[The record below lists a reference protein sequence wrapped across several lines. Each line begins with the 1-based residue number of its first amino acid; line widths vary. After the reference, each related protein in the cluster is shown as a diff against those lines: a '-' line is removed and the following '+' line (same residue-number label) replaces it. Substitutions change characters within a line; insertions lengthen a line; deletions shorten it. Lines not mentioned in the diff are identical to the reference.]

1 MQPSLSVASAAG
13 CGFLLSLPLA
23 LTSSLSLIAMAA
35 EYSQA
40 RENSYTLHLPPGEPW
55 ISLCLVLFS
64 AFAVA
69 VAIGLWFCKEQARR
83 AAVHVFGPLLL
94 FLLVA
99 TCLASVGTAIEGIYL
114 VISLYAML
122 LLIPIA
128 LWWAI
133 LFSLKTIR
141 AQFGAS

>member
-1 MQPSLSVASAAG
+1 MQRPLSVAWAAG

-23 LTSSLSLIAMAA
+23 LTSSLSLTAMTVG
-35 EYSQA
+35 YSQA
-40 RENSYTLHLPPGEPW
+40 TENSYTLHLPPGEPW
-55 ISLCLVLFS
+55 ISLCLIIFS
-64 AFAVA
+64 VFAVSVA
-69 VAIGLWFCKEQARR
+69 VGLWLGKEQARR

-99 TCLASVGTAIEGIYL
+99 TFLASIGTAIEGIYL

>member
-1 MQPSLSVASAAG
+1 MAAG
-13 CGFLLSLPLA
+13 YSQ
-23 LTSSLSLIAMAA
+23 SR
-35 EYSQA
+35 EYSH
-40 RENSYTLHLPPGEPW
+40 TLNLPPGEPW
-55 ISLCLVLFS
+55 ISLCLTLFS
-64 AFAVA
+64 AFAGTVA
-69 VAIGLWFCKEQARR
+69 VGLWFCKEQARR
-83 AAVHVFGPLLL
+83 VAVHVFGPLLL

-99 TCLASVGTAIEGIYL
+99 TFMASIGTAIEGIYL